1 MKKILL
7 ATIASAF
14 ALTSCVD
21 LNLAPLSEGS
31 SETWYST
38 PAEIEM
44 SVNDFYR
51 TAFFPINDKW
61 WGDDATRRSTLNIMM
76 DGSMTAE
83 NGTTRGRW
91 ENFYKGIAR
100 ALRLL
105 SKMDA
110 ARAMGVP
117 EATITQYEG
126 EAYFY
131 LGFAYGNLAFHWGD
145 AILDKVGMTLEEAYS
160 MPRSPRAEVL
170 AYAYDCFD
178 EAAERL
184 PMSYAGIQRATK
196 GAAYAFKARTALWC
210 GDYDIAATAAKNCM
224 DLNVYQLHENYQDL
238 FTASWSN
245 EWIFFF
251 RGDVALKQYLFAAA
265 DVQNVIPRLPGGWGG
280 VWAPS
285 YELICAYPC
294 IDGKPIDESPLYNPK
309 DLFENR
315 DPRLAMTVVP
325 FATAHNKSVL
335 DGTYDPRD
343 YEWLGYEH
351 SPNPLCYEVV
361 NIAASDFSDFDPATY
376 KEKPADPEKAKIK
389 FVSNVDSKARHEHAA
404 YNGFNIKK
412 FVDASWLENGKK
424 GAPTTYPYMRYG
436 DVLLMYAEAMIEQNK
451 CTQEVLDATVNKLRE
466 RAYAGTGIAYPK
478 VVNGTQAQMRTMIRT
493 ERFIEMALEGWR
505 YEDII
510 RWRLAEK
517 VLNSPYYFLPR
528 TWSTSGSWT
537 GDITKV
543 PETFQ
548 KLIQNWK
555 DGNYP
560 LGGVPQIDENGI
572 ADLSEMVEKG
582 YIEPAVERN
591 FNKDRDYLWPVPAAD
606 RLINDKLDQNPN
618 W

>member
-61 WGDDATRRSTLNIMM
+61 WGDDATRRGQLNIMM

-83 NGTTRGRW
+83 NKTTRDLW
-91 ENFYKGIAR
+91 ENYYKGIAR
-100 ALRLL
+100 ALRLIN
-105 SKMDA
+105 KMDA

-117 EATITQYEG
+117 EATVTQYEG

-145 AILDKVGMTLEEAYS
+145 AILDKKGMTLEEAYT

-178 EAAERL
+178 EAAKRL
-184 PMSYAGIQRATK
+184 PESYGGLQRATK

-210 GDYDIAATAAKNCM
+210 GDYAIAATAAKNCM
-224 DLNVYQLHENYQDL
+224 DLGVYELHDNYQDL
-238 FTASWSN
+238 FTASWSD

-251 RGDVALKQYLFAAA
+251 RGDVALKTYHFAAK
-265 DVQNVIPRLPGGWGG
+265 DVQNVIPRLAGGWGG

-335 DGTYDPRD
+335 DGTYNPAD
-343 YEWLGYEH
+343 YEWLGIEH
-351 SPNPLCYEVV
+351 SPDPSRIEVMK
-361 NIAASDFSDFDPATY
+361 FATG
-376 KEKPADPEKAKIK
+376 AK
-389 FVSNVDSKARHEHAA
+389 VGNNDSKARAEHAA
-404 YNGFNIKK
+404 YNGFNVKK
-412 FVDASWLENGKK
+412 FVDASWLENGFK

-436 DVLLMYAEAMIEQNK
+436 DVLLMYAEAMIEQDQ
-451 CTQEVLDATVNKLRE
+451 CSQEVLDATVNKLRE
-466 RAYAGTGIAYPK
+466 RAYAGTGIEYPK
-478 VVNGTQAQMRTMIRT
+478 VVNGTQAAMRTMIRT

-505 YEDII
+505 YEDVI
-510 RWRLAEK
+510 RWRIAEK
-517 VLNSPYYFLPR
+517 VFNSPYYYLPR
-528 TWSTSGSWT
+528 TWSGSTAWD
-537 GDITKV
+537 GDISKV
-543 PETFQ
+543 PDTFK

-582 YIEPAVERN
+582 YIEPAIQRN

-606 RLINDKLDQNPN
+606 RLINENLSQNPN